1 MNKKALLSITVVLFL
16 SAGLSGCTVG
26 NWIAETGTVVYND
39 FEGGFYGILTGR
51 LSLLPI
57 NIPEEFRED
66 GLKVKYYGRMF
77 PHMLTFYQWGIP
89 IYLLKIEKIG
99 S

>member
-1 MNKKALLSITVVLFL
+1 MSKKAFLVILVVLFL

-39 FEGGFYGILTGR
+39 FEGGFYGIITGR

-57 NIPEEFRED
+57 NLPEEFKED
-66 GLKVKYYGRMF
+66 GLKVKYFGRML
-77 PHMLTFYQWGIP
+77 PRMYTFYQWGIP
-89 IYLLKIEKIG
+89 IYLLKIEKLE